1 MGCSRVGS
9 RRVLTF
15 LWGFAE
21 LLSVGQKNNALDVLE
36 IVIKSKRHRQ
46 WAPILEEILKKFLF
60 LCTESRNAR
69 KAKDGLIGYRS
80 IASNHVQGP
89 ESLLKVVTSFI
100 EDGEKAV
107 SRPPRLKCMPLLL
120 STLHLPLHS
129 GSLCDVPGPR
139 GGSKGRARC
148 KGHPCELV
156 GPGGGGNSRGYGL
169 FRSLQRYQRHWQAGQ
184 VC

>member
-1 MGCSRVGS
+1 M
-9 RRVLTF
+9 LT
-15 LWGFAE
+15 GGRAE

-69 KAKDGLIGYRS
+69 KAKDGLIGYRG
-80 IASNHVQGP
+80 IASNHLQGP

-107 SRPPRLKCMPLLL
+107 STL
-120 STLHLPLHS
+120 SSAASSTPSHVIASHDQLGADDWALQVREAEAKAGLNAGDALANLQDLEEAETPEAMVMSVLSNDLSDTGRQDRCVAGRHS
-129 GSLCDVPGPR
+129 P
-139 GGSKGRARC
+139 
-148 KGHPCELV
+148 
-156 GPGGGGNSRGYGL
+156 
-169 FRSLQRYQRHWQAGQ
+169 
-184 VC
+184 